1 MATCA
6 QGWNHTRMRR
16 DSMIRSRLRVYF
28 GPETD
33 STTALAPAPKTVTV
47 PVGEVLSLLADA
59 AASKRAWLKDFED
72 EEMTISS
79 DLYEVLLAYEHFR
92 RPSA

>member
-1 MATCA
+1 M
-6 QGWNHTRMRR
+6 
-16 DSMIRSRLRVYF
+16 SRSRLRVYF
-28 GPETD
+28 GPEHDTPA
-33 STTALAPAPKTVTV
+33 ALAPAAAKTVTV

-59 AASKRAWLKDFED
+59 LESKRTWLRDFAD
-72 EEMTISS
+72 DEMTISS

>member
-1 MATCA
+1 M
-6 QGWNHTRMRR
+6 N
-16 DSMIRSRLRVYF
+16 RSRLRVYF
-28 GPETD
+28 GPEQD
-33 STTALAPAPKTVTV
+33 PPAACVPAPNTVTV

-59 AASKRAWLKDFED
+59 VESKRAWLNDFAD
-72 EEMTISS
+72 DAMTISS